1 MGVFGVIFFGR
12 AKVVA
17 KYRRGAWRGFALGV
31 AIEERSFAALRM
43 TAKGGW
49 CGRND
54 RRQSRAH
61 RHRENA
67 DAEAKR
73 KSNAA
78 KTEAHDTK
86 PPPA

>member
-49 CGRND
+49 GD
-54 RRQSRAH
+54 GGGRRQSRLTK
-61 RHRENA
+61 
-67 DAEAKR
+67 AKGE
-73 KSNAA
+73 SITGVNGV
-78 KTEAHDTK
+78 T
-86 PPPA
+86 